1 MSEGESTTVEPEL
14 QIPPSLD
21 PTSEKDLRLMRK
33 AVRCQFEVEPQYM
46 QGILTLLQK
55 GALDKDSKER
65 TRRLNA
71 QEIRRWVEMQI
82 REEQAREELELKR
95 AIVKGRIDEGAS
107 PMPAGVLLIEKPCT
121 TVEDFEKFRDEE
133 LAAADART
141 KATA

>member
-107 PMPAGVLLIEKPCT
+107 LIEKPCT